1 MYAVIFRAKINELDE
16 QYAITSSRLRALA
29 MENYGCIEFVSLTE
43 GDQEVAISYW
53 PDLENIRQWKQ
64 NAEHLH
70 AQALGRTK
78 WYKTYSVQ
86 IVEIINAYKKP

>member
-1 MYAVIFRAKINELDE
+1 
-16 QYAITSSRLRALA
+16 
-29 MENYGCIEFVSLTE
+29 MENYGCVEFVSLTE